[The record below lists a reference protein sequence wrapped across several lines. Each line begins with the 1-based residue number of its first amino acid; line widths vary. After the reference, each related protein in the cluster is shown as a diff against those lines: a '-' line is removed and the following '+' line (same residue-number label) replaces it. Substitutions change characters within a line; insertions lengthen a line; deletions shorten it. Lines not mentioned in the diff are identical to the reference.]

1 MSHDHHYLKAM
12 LMLDAAKPASGFRPE
27 TPEEWEKL
35 HRALEEMGYA
45 CLRSSGMSDARARA
59 LARETYGS
67 PGFLLLV
74 DLAFSE
80 AAHVK
85 AAQPKNDLP
94 GGIK

>member
-35 HRALEEMGYA
+35 HRALEEMVYA
-45 CLRSSGMSDARARA
+45 YLRSVGMNDGKART
-59 LARETYGS
+59 LARETYSS

-74 DLAFSE
+74 DFAFSE

-85 AAQPKNDLP
+85 AAQPKNDLS
-94 GGIK
+94 GETK